1 MTFFLRGSG
10 TKGRTLEVDKSQ
22 TIELVELGML
32 IDFNCNAVVLSFSSR
47 LSSLQLACA
56 MLSWL

>member
-22 TIELVELGML
+22 IIELVELGML
-32 IDFNCNAVVLSFSSR
+32 IDFNCNAVVLSF
-47 LSSLQLACA
+47 ACA
-56 MLSWL
+56 MLS

>member
-22 TIELVELGML
+22 IIELVELGML

-47 LSSLQLACA
+47 LSYSQLACA
-56 MLSWL
+56 MLSSL